1 MRFNGTVATITVE
14 AGYDLVDVVLNGT
27 SKGKVTEVKG
37 LKTGDKLAV
46 TAAKKA
52 PESAEPTAEE
62 IIATLADHKLAAR
75 SKVVT
80 MKNGKKAV
88 RITWYNANGE
98 MMEFDGVEIFRSTK
112 KNSGYGNKPFYANK
126 ESKSKGYYINTKDV
140 KVGTTYYYKLRG
152 YVVIDGQKYYT
163 DYSLKA
169 IRTVK

>member
-1 MRFNGTVATITVE
+1 MATITVE

-88 RITWYNANGE
+88 RITWYNQNGE

-112 KNSGYGNKPFYANK
+112 KNSGYGNKPFYATK